1 MKNSVTVSSYEKDA
15 NDFLKSVGAKLTV
28 KFLSHDYFWPDDK
41 DCRDIYQFRLSRN
54 GKSYTAKFG
63 QSINGS
69 QNGEVPNAYDILT
82 CLTKYEV
89 GTFANFCG
97 DFGYD
102 QDSPKAEKTYK
113 AVLKEFDGVSRVFG
127 DVLEQLQEIQ

>member
-1 MKNSVTVSSYEKDA
+1 MKNSVTVSIYEKGA
-15 NDFLKSVGAKLTV
+15 SDFLKSVGAKLTV
-28 KFLSHDYFWPDDK
+28 KYLSHDYFWPDDK
-41 DCRDIYQFRLSRN
+41 ECRDIYQFRLSRN

-82 CLTKYEV
+82 CLTKYDPY
-89 GTFANFCG
+89 TFENFCSEY
-97 DFGYD
+97 GYD
-102 QDSPKAEKTYK
+102 SDSRKAEKIYTACCREY
-113 AVLKEFDGVSRVFG
+113 AGVVRVFG